1 LAADPK
7 ANTGSAGRR
16 GRWAGEDRENGVP
29 AIEPDGAENYYRA
42 LGVPYNASRAEI
54 TRAYRAAMKRF
65 HPDRQAPAQR
75 AAAEERCKLL
85 NRAYATLSK
94 PAQRQAYDQTIRA
107 QVVQDQIMGRYVG
120 GFAVP
125 GGEQVDPA
133 ARHLRRDPTAAER
146 REQARSDRSAMIS
159 IVVLFGGVTLA
170 VVALLLLW
178 AAIGALFGVL
188 F

>member
-1 LAADPK
+1 
-7 ANTGSAGRR
+7 
-16 GRWAGEDRENGVP
+16 
-29 AIEPDGAENYYRA
+29 
-42 LGVPYNASRAEI
+42 VPYSASGAEI

-75 AAAEERCKLL
+75 AAAEERSKLL

-94 PAQRQAYDQTIRA
+94 PTRRQVYDRSIRA

-125 GGEQVDPA
+125 GAQESDPA

-146 REQARSDRSAMIS
+146 REQARSDRGAMVS
-159 IVVLFGGVTLA
+159 ILVLFGGVTLA
-170 VVALLLLW
+170 VVAVLLLW
-178 AAIGALFGVL
+178 AALDALVGALF
-188 F
+188 